1 MEKEKTTRIPTV
13 EKLACCILVD
23 WYLFCFLTT
32 STEVFPVVGYQIGC
46 KCMHGARWWEMQ
58 KLYDLQTFEFEHT
71 VPYHVKSTCTF
82 TVLYYVVELT
92 ADETE

>member
-1 MEKEKTTRIPTV
+1 
-13 EKLACCILVD
+13 
-23 WYLFCFLTT
+23 
-32 STEVFPVVGYQIGC
+32 
-46 KCMHGARWWEMQ
+46 MQ